1 MGSEL
6 KQVATS
12 QAAPRRDLRARAA
25 YIVNDVN
32 NQLDQLETSG
42 RWEHVSV
49 VGGRLPGVLGLLF
62 RVIDSVDPA
71 VTQGR
76 VTAAQAKYP
85 HLDKSALAK
94 RLIRDKALQT
104 GAVGATTSAA
114 GTIPGLG
121 TLASVTLGVT
131 ADVIATF
138 RLQVELVM
146 ELAQLMGYEMSR
158 TERRTAILAI
168 TGLGAGLDTAAKA
181 VGTKVA
187 TYLGEEY
194 AEKAIL
200 KAIPIVGLLA
210 SAGVNVL
217 MTRVVGNRA
226 LAYFRGK
233 QLGEFTQDITG
244 VSDTEAAVAAGW
256 WQASQTRARD
266 LARQIGPVLSTARLW
281 TAERARLLL
290 PRRGE
295 PMLVLETEPGPAQH
309 QGVLGKVTDGLASS
323 VRWVNNKIRRR

>member
-6 KQVATS
+6 KQVATVRRRPARL
-12 QAAPRRDLRARAA
+12 QAQRAA
-25 YIVNDVN
+25 SVNDVN

-200 KAIPIVGLLA
+200 KAIPIVGLFGLGGRQRPNDA
-210 SAGVNVL
+210 RGGPPRPGLFHGQAVGGV
-217 MTRVVGNRA
+217 G
-226 LAYFRGK
+226 
-233 QLGEFTQDITG
+233 TG
-244 VSDTEAAVAAGW
+244 
-256 WQASQTRARD
+256 RD
-266 LARQIGPVLSTARLW
+266 RR
-281 TAERARLLL
+281 ERH
-290 PRRGE
+290 RRGRRGG
-295 PMLVLETEPGPAQH
+295 LVAGQPDSGA
-309 QGVLGKVTDGLASS
+309 
-323 VRWVNNKIRRR
+323 